1 MALEIADVATAF
13 MPYLL
18 EVPVSET
25 GGWNNSDSCFGGNQ
39 SQWRTVPC
47 YLSTFGC
54 ILTEVDWQRSLGSFQ
69 ALGGRA
75 MAALC

>member
-25 GGWNNSDSCFGGNQ
+25 EEDGTTVTVALVVIKVNGEQ
-39 SQWRTVPC
+39 SLATYPP
-47 YLSTFGC
+47 LDAF
-54 ILTEVDWQRSLGSFQ
+54 
-69 ALGGRA
+69 
-75 MAALC
+75 